1 MSNHFDPLSNPLN
14 IQTIQEIDNLDLS
27 IMQKHHL
34 RILAHCL
41 HILKTINAN
50 YSFEYQENNP
60 LREWCDKQSKKFDD
74 KKFSD
79 LFYEQLESTSKK
91 LSTFSK
97 KIGKNILLFYKEN
110 NLLPKISF
118 FFKFI
123 FLALQS
129 KIFTKKSSIRFDREC
144 DKKIRICKW

>member
-1 MSNHFDPLSNPLN
+1 MSNHLDPLSNPLN
-14 IQTIQEIDNLDLS
+14 IETIQEIDNLDLP

-41 HILKTINAN
+41 QILKIINLDN
-50 YSFEYQENNP
+50 SLEYQNNNP
-60 LREWCDKQSKKFDD
+60 LREWCDNQSKKFDD

-97 KIGKNILLFYKEN
+97 KIGKSIEDLEIDDLILLVQQSYSTFK
-110 NLLPKISF
+110 LIPK
-118 FFKFI
+118 KKYI
-123 FLALQS
+123 FVESLTNS
-129 KIFTKKSSIRFDREC
+129 GNKI
-144 DKKIRICKW
+144 

>member
-1 MSNHFDPLSNPLN
+1 MSNHLDPLPNLLN
-14 IQTIQEIDNLDLS
+14 IETIQKIDNLDLP

-41 HILKTINAN
+41 QILKNINVDDN
-50 YSFEYQENNP
+50 SLEYQNKNP
-60 LREWCDKQSKKFDD
+60 LREWCDNQSKKFDD

-97 KIGKNILLFYKEN
+97 KIGKNIEDLEIDDLVVLVE
-110 NLLPKISF
+110 
-118 FFKFI
+118 
-123 FLALQS
+123 Q
-129 KIFTKKSSIRFDREC
+129 R
-144 DKKIRICKW
+144 

>member
-1 MSNHFDPLSNPLN
+1 MSNHLDPLSNPLN
-14 IQTIQEIDNLDLS
+14 IETIQEIDNLDLS

-41 HILKTINAN
+41 QILKIINVDN
-50 YSFEYQENNP
+50 SYEYKNKNL
-60 LREWCDKQSKKFDD
+60 LREWCDNQSKRFDD

-97 KIGKNILLFYKEN
+97 KIGKNIEDLEIDDLVLLVQ
-110 NLLPKISF
+110 
-118 FFKFI
+118 
-123 FLALQS
+123 QS
-129 KIFTKKSSIRFDREC
+129 
-144 DKKIRICKW
+144 